1 MNGDFYHDFYGYCG
15 YVCRKNITISL
26 KRDNLSRENHIRIFR
41 AVAILRNE
49 LHRL

>member
-1 MNGDFYHDFYGYCG
+1 MNGDFYHDFYGCYG